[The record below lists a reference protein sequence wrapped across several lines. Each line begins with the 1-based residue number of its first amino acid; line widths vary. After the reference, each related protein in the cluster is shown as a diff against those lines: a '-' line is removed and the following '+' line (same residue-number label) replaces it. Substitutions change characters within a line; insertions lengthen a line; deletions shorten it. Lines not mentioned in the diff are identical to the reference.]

1 MSDTAVKPATKRLAG
16 TQWES
21 AKAMWRSGD
30 YTLNDLSE
38 RFGISVNGLYK
49 RFRRENVSKGADADA
64 IAQAA
69 SEAVKQTVVAN
80 ADELVTQAIEI
91 KAEALRA
98 SRAITKRL
106 MYEMATATKNKQ
118 AMSTILYDIKALK
131 EASVVVANNYKTAT
145 AILGLDNMGKD
156 DADDLPD
163 LFVGTMT
170 DEDIAAIRQAQR
182 DEEQAYLSGDLTI
195 DDQ

>member
-1 MSDTAVKPATKRLAG
+1 M
-16 TQWES
+16 
-21 AKAMWRSGD
+21 
-30 YTLNDLSE
+30 
-38 RFGISVNGLYK
+38 
-49 RFRRENVSKGADADA
+49 
-64 IAQAA
+64 
-69 SEAVKQTVVAN
+69 VAN